1 MHGNERG
8 SALIMA
14 LIFSLLLLVLVL
26 GITLVSTAD
35 VTAGEDMV
43 AHQQALFIAESG
55 LAEAQ
60 RALRGRD
67 ITELLNA
74 SGTLPVFLGTGPT
87 SDRDP
92 VDLLDARSID
102 YANPPNPK
110 LTVTLPG
117 LMTSGLGVA
126 FQGGRYFARISDNDD
141 GDGDPLTDSDS
152 KFYIRVVGIHPCLP
166 QETAVAGARL
176 RNAVAVI
183 EALFHRDLSLIV
195 SAPFMVGGPWAEPAR
210 NNFFDGNSFNL
221 DGFDH
226 SHLSLEE
233 ILRGNHR
240 HDPETAQAGLS
251 VVNDAPEAGDASA
264 LLEYLHD
271 SLSRNQYDNIE
282 GAEGPYGSEPAMRD
296 DTDTLRNSEYEDATN
311 LMNAAFLASF
321 VRRVK
326 AVADI
331 VYPDGTSLSGGQLE
345 LGTEAE
351 PKIILAEGDLALSGN
366 GSGCGLLIVMGRLE
380 YHGAFSYNGLILVV
394 GDGEVELGGANKS
407 VVGGIYVAR
416 IEQGDTGSPV
426 FGTARFTL
434 GGNSNVYFRGSSI
447 RLAVNLLPLK
457 MLSWR
462 EITPEI
468 SPGALAE
475 NPPPGSPSGI

>member
-1 MHGNERG
+1 MQGNERG
-8 SALIMA
+8 AALIMA
-14 LIFSLLLLVLVL
+14 LIFSLLLLVLGL

-35 VTAGEDMV
+35 VTAGEDMI

-55 LAEAQ
+55 LSEMQ
-60 RALRGRD
+60 RSLRGRD
-67 ITELLNA
+67 ITELLNTTG
-74 SGTLPVFLGTGPT
+74 SLPVFLGTGPA

-102 YANPPNPK
+102 YTNPPAPRQ
-110 LTVTLPG
+110 TLVVNG
-117 LMTSGLGVA
+117 LMTPGLGVA

-141 GDGDPLTDSDS
+141 GDGDLLTDSDS

-166 QETAVAGARL
+166 QETVVAGARL
-176 RNAVAVI
+176 RNAVAVV

-210 NNFFDGNSFNL
+210 NRFFDGNSFNL
-221 DGFDH
+221 DGYDH
-226 SHLSLEE
+226 SHLSLDE

-240 HDPETAQAGLS
+240 HDPDHAQAGLS
-251 VVNDAPEAGDASA
+251 VVNDDPEAGDGSA
-264 LLEYLHD
+264 LLEYLYD

-282 GAEGPYGSEPAMRD
+282 GAAGPYGSEPAMRD
-296 DTDTLRNSEYEDATN
+296 DTTTLRNSEYEDATN
-311 LMNAAFLASF
+311 LMNAGFLASF
-321 VRRVK
+321 VRRIK

-331 VYPDGTSLSGGQLE
+331 VYPDGTRLSGGQVE

-351 PKIILAEGDLALSGN
+351 PKIVLAEGDLSLSGN

-394 GDGEVELGGANKS
+394 GNGEVELGGANKS
-407 VVGGIYVAR
+407 IVGGIYVAR
-416 IEQGDTGSPV
+416 IEQDDSGTPV
-426 FGTARFTL
+426 FGTAQFTL

-462 EITPEI
+462 EVTPELE
-468 SPGALAE
+468 PAE
-475 NPPPGSPSGI
+475 